1 MRAIVVKDKW
11 LDSVE
16 QLQVLEDVPEPKPKA
31 GQVLVEVKAAGANFF
46 DILMVQGKYQIK
58 PPFPFVPGSE
68 FAGVVIEAHP
78 SVTQYKKGDRVFG
91 STLGCYAEK
100 AVAPVASTHKIPEGM
115 SFEEAAGLF
124 ITYPTSYA
132 ALVLRAN
139 LQKDEVCL
147 VHAGAGGVG
156 VAAIQI
162 AKALGAE
169 VIATAGSSEKLE
181 VAKANGADYCIN
193 YREDKN
199 WPETVKKITKGKGAN
214 VVFDPVG
221 LIEVSM
227 KCVAWNGRIVVVGFA
242 AGKIEKVAVNRI
254 LLKNIAVMGVHWGA
268 YTKYQPEQIQP
279 VWDSLFKLFADRK
292 LKPVVYKTVY
302 HGLEKVQGA
311 LTDISERKT
320 YGKVVVIPSAPT
332 GARNK
337 L

>member
-11 LDSVE
+11 LKSVE
-16 QLQVLEDVPEPKPKA
+16 QFEVLDDVPEPKPRS
-31 GQVLVEVKAAGANFF
+31 GQVVVEVKAAGANFF

-58 PPFPFVPGSE
+58 PPFPFIPGSE
-68 FAGVVIEAHP
+68 FAGVVTEVHP
-78 SVTQYKKGDRVFG
+78 SVQNYKKGDRVFG

-100 AVAPVASTHKIPEGM
+100 AVAPVESIYKIPEGM
-115 SFEEAAGLF
+115 SYEEAAGLF

-139 LQKDEVCL
+139 LQKDEFCL

-156 VAAIQI
+156 VAAVQI
-162 AKALGAE
+162 AKALGAK

-193 YREDKN
+193 YKEDTQ
-199 WPETVKKITKGKGAN
+199 WPETVKKITKGQGAD

-221 LIEVSM
+221 LIEISM

-242 AGKIEKVAVNRI
+242 AGHIEKVAVNRI
-254 LLKNIAVMGVHWGA
+254 LLKNIAVLGVHWGA
-268 YTKYQPEQIQP
+268 YTKYQPEKIQP
-279 VWDSLFKLFADRK
+279 VWDSLFELFAQKK

-302 HGLEKVQGA
+302 RGLEQAKVA
-311 LTDISERKT
+311 LTDIAARKT
-320 YGKVVVIPSAPT
+320 YGKVVVVPNPDTA
-332 GARNK
+332 GLHK